1 MNIYSECGYKER
13 IKVPRNRKQKRVD
26 FLPEVVY
33 FKPRGVLLTDLDEE
47 ILAED
52 ELEALRLVDLE
63 GKDQV
68 EAAKKMAV
76 SQSTLHRILVK
87 ARKKIARALILGRAI
102 ALKGGEE
109 KMPIGRGIGRGRGM
123 GRGLGMGGGRGRQS
137 GQFAAGPGGKCV
149 CTNPECGHVAVH
161 QLGVPCYQQ
170 KCPKCGSPMIRQR

>member
-1 MNIYSECGYKER
+1 M
-13 IKVPRNRKQKRVD
+13 PRNRKQRRVS
-26 FLPEVVY
+26 FLPEVTY
-33 FKPRGVLLTDLDEE
+33 FKPQGVLLTDLDEE
-47 ILAED
+47 VLAGD

-63 GKDQV
+63 NKDQV

-76 SQSTLHRILVK
+76 SQSTLHRILIK

-102 ALKGGEE
+102 ALKGGGE
-109 KMPIGRGIGRGRGM
+109 MPIGRGIGRGRGM
-123 GRGLGMGGGRGRQS
+123 GRGLGVGGGRGRGG

-149 CTNPECGHVAVH
+149 CTNPDCRHEAVH